1 MTWQGAGWV
10 ALGGAIGSVLRYLTV
25 VIAAQ
30 RFGTGFPWGTLA
42 VNVAGSF
49 AIGAI
54 AEWAAG
60 GFLGVTPTVRLFVAT
75 GVLGGFTTFSSF
87 SLDALSLLRDGNTLL
102 ALGYVAG
109 SVLLGLGSAY
119 AGMIA
124 ARLISPHG

>member
-1 MTWQGAGWV
+1 MTWQGAAWV
-10 ALGGAIGSVLRYLTV
+10 ALGGAIGSVLRWIAV
-25 VIAAQ
+25 VIAVQ
-30 RFGTGFPWGTLA
+30 RLGAGFPWGTLA

-49 AIGAI
+49 AIGAL

-87 SLDALSLLRDGNTLL
+87 SLDALTLLRDGDAPL
-102 ALGYVAG
+102 ALGYAAG
-109 SVLLGLGSAY
+109 SVLLGLTAAY

-124 ARLISPHG
+124 ARLVTPHG